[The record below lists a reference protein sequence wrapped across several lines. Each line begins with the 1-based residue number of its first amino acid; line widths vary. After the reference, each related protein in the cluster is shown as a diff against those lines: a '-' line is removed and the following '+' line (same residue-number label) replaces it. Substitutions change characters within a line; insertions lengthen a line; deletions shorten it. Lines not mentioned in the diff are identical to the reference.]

1 MLVSADVKGLEV
13 VTVAWLANDQVLRKE
28 IIEGQNI
35 HTNNQL
41 AFNLPD
47 RLTAKRF
54 KFKMV
59 YGGTAPGFTN
69 DPDLK
74 VTGYSQ
80 KQWEKVIEDYYN
92 KYRGIANWHKQII
105 NTVHETGFL
114 ESPSGRLYDYRELLK
129 RPDWYYMPKIK
140 NYPVQGFGADI
151 VMMARIGL
159 WDKWKPE
166 FGKLVNTI
174 HDSIVL
180 DTPKEMCYNISTVVK
195 EVFNELPAKLSN
207 TFQINWD
214 LPLEAELKQLNG
226 EQIT

>member
-1 MLVSADVKGLEV
+1 MLISADVKGLEV
-13 VTVAWLANDQVLRKE
+13 VTVAWLANDQMLRKE
-28 IIEGQNI
+28 ILEGQNI
-35 HTNNQL
+35 HTNNQI

-59 YGGTAPGFTN
+59 YGGTAPGFAN

-80 KQWEKVIEDYYN
+80 KQWERVIEDYYN
-92 KYRGIANWHKQII
+92 KYQGIARWHKEII
-105 NTVHETGFL
+105 NIVHETGFL

-151 VMMARIGL
+151 VMMARVGL
-159 WDKWKPE
+159 WDR
-166 FGKLVNTI
+166 
-174 HDSIVL
+174 
-180 DTPKEMCYNISTVVK
+180 
-195 EVFNELPAKLSN
+195 
-207 TFQINWD
+207 
-214 LPLEAELKQLNG
+214 
-226 EQIT
+226 